1 VKLQYS
7 KKIIGLLYIFC
18 FSIPIFVSSL
28 SFASFLDNTAIDR
41 YQPILDAKQSLE
53 RGDYEKTIIRLNTA
67 IDKFPFFEDYL
78 LFWRAQAYEGLG
90 EINKALIDLKALSE
104 RHKDSPIIK
113 RVKIKEAELY
123 HKRKDDL
130 YLYLLEALTK
140 EYPQDLNIKYTYA
153 VALKENKD
161 MEKAKSLFK
170 EIFQSASPL
179 SKKVITELSDSD
191 ITAEDL
197 LKKGENLNKAWLFK
211 EAEDSLQEALKK
223 KPNEEIKKQILE
235 ALAYSVFRQK
245 RYKESASLY
254 KEVNNYYWRA
264 RSLIR
269 AKDLN
274 TFESELDTYLKK
286 TDKRIVKVLLSYGTR
301 LRREGNI
308 KKALEIFNMALSKY
322 PSEKEDILWTI
333 AWTHY
338 ISGDYKKS
346 VDLFSH
352 LYEDYKN
359 SKYHYWMI
367 RAQENL
373 DSPTKIKI
381 SLPKIEPE
389 HRDYYGYLLF
399 MRESKDI
406 NLRLKNNNSE
416 QFNNIFI
423 NDRFEILKQLGM
435 RQELVSEIIATSKKI
450 TDPKRLI
457 DLAFYL
463 KNQDMYKQSISLT
476 SRLPYNE
483 ELHPILYPLAY
494 ISDVEN
500 ASKKNN
506 IDPLLILSIIR
517 EESRFDKEAR
527 SIAGALGLMQL
538 MPQTAQRLQSNINI
552 NLKKTEQLY
561 EPSINIS
568 IGAYYLKKLI
578 NMFNSVPI
586 AIAAYNA
593 GEEAVDSWLKSHKY
607 KAIDEFIED
616 IPFNETRNYVKN
628 VLTTYFEYQK
638 INPNKS
644 DNLEILFNINFKKH
658 RRR

>member
-1 VKLQYS
+1 MRIPYYKNILYILLPIIVFIPSFAFSSENLKVDNY
-7 KKIIGLLYIFC
+7 KII
-18 FSIPIFVSSL
+18 
-28 SFASFLDNTAIDR
+28 
-41 YQPILDAKQSLE
+41 LE
-53 RGDYEKTIIRLNTA
+53 IKNNLEKGKYEETITQITDI

-90 EINKALIDLKALSE
+90 ELNKALIDLKALSE

-123 HKRKDDL
+123 HKKKDAL
-130 YLYLLEALTK
+130 YLHLLEALTK

-153 VALKENKD
+153 IALKENKEI
-161 MEKAKSLFK
+161 EKAKSLFK

-197 LKKGENLNKAWLFK
+197 LTKGENLNKAWLFK
-211 EAEDSLQEALKK
+211 EAEDYLQEALKK

-235 ALAYSVFRQK
+235 ALAYSAFRQK

-301 LRREGNI
+301 LRREDNI
-308 KKALEIFNMALSKY
+308 KKALEIFNRALSKY

-346 VDLFSH
+346 VYLFSQ

-373 DSPTKIKI
+373 DSPTTIKT

-389 HRDYYGYLLF
+389 YRDYYGYLLF

-406 NLRLKNNNSE
+406 NLRLKNNNFE

-435 RQELVSEIIATSKKI
+435 QQELLNEVIATSKKI

-463 KNQDMYKQSISLT
+463 KNQDMYKQSISLI
-476 SRLPYNE
+476 SRLPYSE
-483 ELHPILYPLAY
+483 EFHPILYPLAY
-494 ISDVEN
+494 ISDVER

-506 IDPLLILSIIR
+506 IDPMLILSIIR

-538 MPQTAQRLQSNINI
+538 MPQTAQKLQSSINI
-552 NLKKTEQLY
+552 NLKNTEQLY

-593 GEEAVDSWLKSHKY
+593 GEEAVNSWLKSHKY
-607 KAIDEFIED
+607 KAVDEFIED
-616 IPFNETRNYVKN
+616 IPYDETRNYVKN

-638 INPNKS
+638 INPNKL
-644 DNLEILFNINFKKH
+644 DNLKTLLNIKL
-658 RRR
+658 